1 MWRKLP
7 LIKSVMTPFPYSV
20 EIDTPVEEARG
31 YMRKHRIHHLPVTDG
46 DRLAGILGEDDV
58 PGTRGARLSD
68 IRFEQPLVYDLNT
81 RLDEILRKMADGHVH
96 TVLVTRH
103 GKLAGIFT
111 VTDACRHFAGFLRDE
126 FGPPGGDEA
135 A

>member
-1 MWRKLP
+1 MP
-7 LIKSVMTPFPYSV
+7 AA
-20 EIDTPVEEARG
+20 ARG
-31 YMRKHRIHHLPVTDG
+31 ACLRPATG
-46 DRLAGILGEDDV
+46 PSGAV
-58 PGTRGARLSD
+58 PAASCCSLCSAAQRGARLSD

-126 FGPPGGDEA
+126 FGQPGGDEA